1 MAAEARLVGD
11 TFAANRAT
19 GHLALSVTCASG
31 ASRRGWIYE
40 DGSLRLRFPN
50 RQRRDTLEGVIVNT
64 AGGIAGGDRFAMEIA
79 VAPGARLTMTTAAAE
94 KIYRSLG
101 AEATIAVKL
110 AVGAGATLAWLPL
123 ESILFDHARL
133 RRSFDV
139 DLAIGARLILAEAI
153 VFGRTAMGE
162 VVTEGSILDRWRVR
176 VDGTLTFA
184 ETLRIDGAIGRKLAE
199 RAVAGGHDAVATALI
214 APGGH
219 AAVAA
224 VRAISD
230 SFAGE
235 VGISAWNGIAV
246 ARLVARDGAALHRDL
261 IGVLTA
267 LGAAPLPRLWL
278 N

>member
-1 MAAEARLVGD
+1 MVADAPLVGD

-19 GHLALSVTCASG
+19 GHVALTVTCASG
-31 ASRRGWIYE
+31 ASRRGRIYE

-50 RQRRDTLEGVIVNT
+50 SQRRDTLEAVIVNT
-64 AGGIAGGDRFAMEIA
+64 GGGVAGGDRFAMEIA
-79 VAPGARLTMTTAAAE
+79 VAPGARLMMTTAAAE

-101 AEATIAVKL
+101 PDATVAVKL
-110 AVGAGATLAWLPL
+110 AVGAGATLAWLPQ
-123 ESILFDHARL
+123 ETILFDHARL

-139 DLAIGARLILAEAI
+139 DLAAGARLILAEAI

-176 VDGTLTFA
+176 VDGRLTFA

-199 RAVAGGHDAVATALI
+199 GAVANGGEAVASALI
-214 APGGH
+214 VPGDD
-219 AAVAA
+219 ATVAA
-224 VRAISD
+224 VRAMSEN
-230 SFAGE
+230 FAGE
-235 VGISAWNGIAV
+235 VGISARNGFAI
-246 ARLVARDGAALHRDL
+246 ARLVARDGAALRRDL

-267 LGAAPLPRLWL
+267 LGGGPLPRLWL